1 MVHVRGSGPWTIVNF
16 PTILINHLDMAR
28 RKNRALQVRRVVP
41 YEALGNFPNVL
52 YGTTRG
58 TCSARF
64 FRLVVQL
71 SVMQL

>member
-1 MVHVRGSGPWTIVNF
+1 
-16 PTILINHLDMAR
+16 MAR